1 MARKTKKQLPVR
13 LRISAN
19 GAEVMVA
26 GKWVPADGQVIDNC
40 MTMLK
45 SGLPILKDKEGKPVV
60 F

>member
-1 MARKTKKQLPVR
+1 MAKEEVR

-26 GKWVPADGQVIDNC
+26 GKWIAADGQVVDNC

-45 SGLPILKDKEGKPVV
+45 QGLRTLKDAQSVR
-60 F
+60 